1 MRIVE
6 RYLMALLLCLAA
18 CSSLPLQ
25 PLALPSQR
33 SASEVSEIP
42 IFTQLG
48 IASWYGKNSDGMVT
62 ANGEQFDMQAM
73 TAAHR
78 SLAFD
83 TIVRV
88 TDTVT
93 GQIVKVRINDR
104 GPYAKRRII
113 DLSATAAAA
122 LGIHGAGVVPVRIEV
137 FATDQPQ
144 S

>member
-1 MRIVE
+1 MR
-6 RYLMALLLCLAA
+6 AL
-18 CSSLPLQ
+18 
-25 PLALPSQR
+25 
-33 SASEVSEIP
+33 SEMP
-42 IFTQLG
+42 IFRQLG
-48 IASWYGKNSDGMVT
+48 VASWYGKDLDGKVT
-62 ANGEQFDMQAM
+62 ANGEQFDMHAM

-113 DLSATAAAA
+113 DLSATAATA
-122 LGIHGAGVVPVRIEV
+122 LGVHKDGVVRVRVEV
-137 FATDQPQ
+137 FAADQPR